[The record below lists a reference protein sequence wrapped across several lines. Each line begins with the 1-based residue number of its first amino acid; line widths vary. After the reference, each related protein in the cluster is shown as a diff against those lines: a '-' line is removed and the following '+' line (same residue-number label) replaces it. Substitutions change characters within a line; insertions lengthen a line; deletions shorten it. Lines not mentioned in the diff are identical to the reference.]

1 MIVELIYKKPLEE
14 VDNVLQAHRTF
25 LQTCYDKGLFL
36 ASGPKNP
43 RTGGIIIAL
52 TDQETMQTLIE
63 QDPFHQAGV
72 ADYKITEFNPVL
84 RHEVIENILIKS

>member
-1 MIVELIYKKPLEE
+1 MLIVELTYLKPLEE
-14 VDNVLQAHRTF
+14 VDKVLQAHRAF

-52 TDQETMQTLIE
+52 TDQKTMKTLIE

-72 ADYKITEFNPVL
+72 AEYKITEFEPVK
-84 RHEVIENILIKS
+84 RHEVLDGILS